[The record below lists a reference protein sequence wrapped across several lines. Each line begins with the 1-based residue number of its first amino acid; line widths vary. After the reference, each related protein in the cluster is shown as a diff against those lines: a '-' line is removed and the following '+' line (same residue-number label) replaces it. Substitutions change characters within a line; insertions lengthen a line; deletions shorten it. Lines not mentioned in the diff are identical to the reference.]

1 MQLRKKIR
9 YILIPVIALVFTMST
24 AVYYNVYKDQI
35 IANKLLSLDDRLQ
48 NLKLMSQY
56 HLAYTKSFIRQ
67 KIDSKEAF
75 LIFDVIKQGKEMAAP
90 YITQLLK
97 RFVDKQNDS
106 NNTTNIVNDF
116 TIFGFDKEVLFYVNT
131 RDPFAQAEL
140 KKQTEKII
148 DKAAVTEPDSDK
160 LFQYYY
166 FIETDSEQKFSSMN
180 IIEIFSP
187 FYLTSKPT
195 YNKNDELYLI
205 QSEINVDF
213 VKEEIQRII
222 SEHKDYMSFTFTDK
236 NSVTNNISVSGTPL
250 INNNNG
256 LYESTFETELFEVKF
271 ILDERYFDDILWS
284 IILKLSVLNIML
296 IVTCSFILLMMIDKQ
311 IILPITNLAKSI
323 KQVELSDDIKLK
335 PLSTKDEVADLNESY
350 ISFINKINNLAS
362 NDALT
367 GLSNRGSFNK
377 KLLLID
383 NRTTAQK
390 HYLALFF
397 IDLDN
402 FKHVNDTFGHETG
415 DQLLIAFSQRLKKTL
430 RSQDKFITADTINSI
445 ARLGGDEFVILID
458 GLPTLEVIENIAKR
472 ICALFNN
479 GFVIDNNVYDVHASI
494 GIAYSN
500 DNSDSGETLLN
511 QADSAMYMAKRDG
524 KNTYKVFSPEIE
536 AEIDH
541 EKKIEK
547 EITNALAKN
556 ELFFVFMP
564 AYSAANLKLQGYEL
578 LLRCP
583 ALSKENIGP
592 DIFIPI
598 AEKTD
603 LIIKIDMWV
612 AENALARLAEMVLTN
627 DFCGF
632 ISVNIS
638 SRSLKNNRL
647 YKHLQMLIN
656 KHKINPK
663 QLELEITE
671 TCLMPDDK
679 KAVASLTQ
687 LKSLGVKV
695 TLDDFGTGYTSFSQL
710 NNYPLDTL
718 KIDRSFIKNL
728 NKTPAG
734 KKPTLDIIFE
744 LAKVYQLE
752 VIVEGI
758 ETQDEFKHVRNLGC
772 DIVQGFY
779 FTQPLTWQSVI
790 ENKYQL
796 EQG

>member
-35 IANKLLSLDDRLQ
+35 IANKLISLNDRLQ
-48 NLKLMSQY
+48 NLKLMSKY

-75 LIFDVIKQGKEMAAP
+75 HIFEVIKQGKEMAAP

-97 RFVDKQNDS
+97 RFVDKQNES

-131 RDPFAQAEL
+131 SDPFAQAEL
-140 KKQTEKII
+140 KKQTEKLI
-148 DKAAVTEPDSDK
+148 DKAVLTEPEGDK

-222 SEHKDYMSFTFTDK
+222 SEHQGYMSFTFNDK
-236 NSVTNNISVSGTPL
+236 NSIANNISVSGTPL
-250 INNNNG
+250 INNNG
-256 LYESTFETELFEVKF
+256 LYESTFETELFDIRF
-271 ILDERYFDDILWS
+271 ILDERYFDDILWG
-284 IILKLSVLNIML
+284 IILKLSLLNIIL
-296 IVTCSFILLMMIDKQ
+296 IVACSLILLMMIDKQ

-323 KQVELSDDIKLK
+323 KQVELSGDMKLQ
-335 PLSTKDEVADLNESY
+335 PLTTKDEVADLNESY
-350 ISFINKINNLAS
+350 ISFIDKINNLAS

-377 KLLLID
+377 KLSLVNNRPAD
-383 NRTTAQK
+383 NK
-390 HYLALFF
+390 SYLALFF

-402 FKHVNDTFGHETG
+402 FKHVNDTFGHDAG
-415 DQLLIAFSQRLKKTL
+415 DQLLIAFSQRLKKTV
-430 RSQDKFITADTINSI
+430 RSEDKFITSDTINSI
-445 ARLGGDEFVILID
+445 ARLGGDEFVILIN
-458 GLPTLEVIENIAKR
+458 GLPSLDVIENIAKR
-472 ICALFNN
+472 VCALFNN
-479 GFVIDNNVYDVHASI
+479 GFVIDNNVFDVHASI

-500 DNSDSGETLLN
+500 TNKDSGEALLN

-524 KNTYKVFSPEIE
+524 KNTYKVYSSDIE
-536 AEIDH
+536 AVIEHD
-541 EKKIEK
+541 KKIEK
-547 EITNALAKN
+547 EIIDALANN

-583 ALSKENIGP
+583 GLSRMNIGP

-598 AEKTD
+598 TEKTD
-603 LIIKIDMWV
+603 LIIKIDLWV
-612 AENALARLAEMVLTN
+612 AEHAVIKLAEMTFTN
-627 DFCGF
+627 QFSGF
-632 ISVNIS
+632 ISLNIS
-638 SRSLKNNRL
+638 SRSLKNDLL
-647 YKHLQMLIN
+647 YTHLQMLIEQHN
-656 KHKINPK
+656 INPE

-671 TCLMPDDK
+671 TCLMPDDN
-679 KAVASLTQ
+679 KAIASLTK
-687 LKSLGVKV
+687 LKSLGLKIA
-695 TLDDFGTGYTSFSQL
+695 LDDFGTGYTSFNQL

-718 KIDRSFIKNL
+718 KIDRSFIKTL
-728 NKTPAG
+728 NQTPAG

-790 ENKYQL
+790 EGKSQL